1 MLKILLKTWA
11 LFFGYALICLG
22 HGLQGTLVGVRAI
35 IENFS
40 YITTGFIIT
49 GYYIGFLSGS
59 LLIPHLLKKVGHI
72 RVFAA
77 LASLA
82 SIAILLHSILVIP
95 LIWFFIR
102 ILTGISIAGIFVIM
116 ESWLNEKADKETR
129 GSLLS
134 IYMIVTFSFIGLG
147 SLLLNFSDPASFN
160 LFVLVSVLLSFALIP
175 ILLVSS
181 NPPSFENPKRL
192 KFVELYKLSPLGFVG
207 ALFIGLA
214 HSTVFGLGAVYAKKN
229 GLDNLQISLF
239 IVIITVFG
247 ALFQWPIGYISDK
260 IDRRVVLISVTF
272 IASAFCILII
282 GSSFL
287 SITLLYIFLAFYAG
301 MSLPIY
307 SLIIAHTNDYL
318 QPNEIV
324 AASAAIVALV
334 GCGSIFGPITAS
346 YFMTILGPNGFFIF
360 LFIVHLAL
368 GLFGIYRMA
377 VRTKPTDIESK
388 YVPLPRTITPVGMEL
403 NPKAEIEDDYLG
415 KENLFEK

>member
-1 MLKILLKTWA
+1 MLNILIKTWA
-11 LFFGYALICLG
+11 LFFGYAIICLG
-22 HGLQGTLVGVRAI
+22 HGLQGTLIGVRAT

-40 YITTGFIIT
+40 YISTGIIIT

-59 LLIPHLLKKVGHI
+59 LIIPHFLKKVGHI

-82 SIAILLHSILVIP
+82 SLAILLHSVFIIP
-95 LIWFFIR
+95 FVWFFIR

-116 ESWLNEKADKETR
+116 ESWLNDKADKETR

-147 SLLLNFSDPASFN
+147 SLLLNFSDPASFD
-160 LFVLVSVLLSFALIP
+160 LFILVSILLSFALIP

-192 KFVELYKLSPLGFVG
+192 KFVELYKLSPLGFIG
-207 ALFIGLA
+207 AFFIGLA
-214 HSTVFGLGAVYAKKN
+214 HSTIFGFGAVYAKKI

-239 IVIITVFG
+239 IVIITIFG
-247 ALFQWPIGYISDK
+247 SLFQWPIGYISDK
-260 IDRRVVLISVTF
+260 IDRRVVLILVTF
-272 IASAFCILII
+272 IASAICILII

-301 MSLPIY
+301 MSLPMY
-307 SLIIAHTNDYL
+307 SLVIAHTNDYL
-318 QPNEIV
+318 QPSEIV
-324 AASAAIVALV
+324 TASASIVALV
-334 GCGSIFGPITAS
+334 GFGSIFGPITAS
-346 YFMTILGPNGFFIF
+346 YFMTFFGPNGFFVF

-377 VRTKPTDIESK
+377 VRTKPTDIEST
-388 YVPLPRTITPVGMEL
+388 YVPLPRTIT
-403 NPKAEIEDDYLG
+403 
-415 KENLFEK
+415 